1 MRLLL
6 LDWPSCG
13 FAGYFMVAS
22 GGIMGGI
29 EGWGGGGEFSGVGT
43 KMGRTSANVHM
54 EYIVCPQ
61 ITRQRHKLFQSNNCV
76 YSLFET

>member
-43 KMGRTSANVHM
+43 KIGANVGERSYGIYCMSPDHKT
-54 EYIVCPQ
+54 ETQIVPV
-61 ITRQRHKLFQSNNCV
+61 K
-76 YSLFET
+76 